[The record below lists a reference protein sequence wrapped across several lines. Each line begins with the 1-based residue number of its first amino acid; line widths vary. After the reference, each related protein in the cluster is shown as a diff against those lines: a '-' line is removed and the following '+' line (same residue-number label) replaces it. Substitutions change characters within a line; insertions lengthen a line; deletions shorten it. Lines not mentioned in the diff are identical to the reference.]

1 MQLATAIGTAA
12 PATGTGSLLGALMP
26 FAILLGVMYF
36 MVIRPQKAQQKK
48 RETMMANLRKGNR
61 IVTVG
66 GIFGEIIDIKDDAV
80 IVNVSQGPERIVVR
94 MAKWAVQ
101 DVIGKDNSPKEKE
114 APEA

>member
-1 MQLATAIGTAA
+1 
-12 PATGTGSLLGALMP
+12 MP

-66 GIFGEIIDIKDDAV
+66 GLFGEIIDIKDDAV
-80 IVNVSQGPERIVVR
+80 IANVAQGAERMVVR

-101 DVIGKDNSPKEKE
+101 DVIGKDNAPKET
-114 APEA
+114 PEA